1 MIVKS
6 KKNILDVFLLFLKGL
21 FMGSADI
28 IPGVSGGTVAFI
40 TGIYERLVNA
50 LKSINFRFVF
60 YFFRGFSDKIY
71 FRKSKE
77 SFFEIEFG
85 FLLPL
90 AAGIAIAFLSL
101 AHVIGFLLDYY
112 PSYTYAFFF
121 GLIIASSAVVYKSN
135 QKKID
140 AVGIL
145 FIVIGFVI
153 GFLLVGLN
161 EIGANHSYIVI
172 FASGLITFCAM
183 ILPGISGAFILILLG
198 QYSFLLNVLRELA
211 SFDFSRIT
219 YAFTYIVGG
228 IAGLLLFSR
237 VLSFLLT
244 KYRNATL
251 SFIVGLMI
259 GALREPVQFIIEEP
273 GNMLFSI
280 ISAIIGII
288 IVALISYYGR
298 GIEVFLSNT

>member
-1 MIVKS
+1 MISKS
-6 KKNILDVFLLFLKGL
+6 KKNILDIFLLFLKGL

-40 TGIYERLVNA
+40 TGIYDRLVNA
-50 LKSINFRFVF
+50 LKSINFRFVY
-60 YFFRGFSDKIY
+60 YFLRGFANRNY

-85 FLLPL
+85 ILLPI

-112 PSYTYAFFF
+112 PNYTYAFFF
-121 GLIIASSAVVYKSN
+121 GLILASSAVVYKSN
-135 QKKID
+135 QKKINVLD
-140 AVGIL
+140 IL
-145 FIVIGFVI
+145 FIIIGFI
-153 GFLLVGLN
+153 TGFLLVGLN
-161 EIGANHSYIVI
+161 EIGVNHSYIII
-172 FASGLITFCAM
+172 FVSGLITFCAM

-198 QYSFLLNVLRELA
+198 QYSFLLNVLRQIA

-219 YAFTYIVGG
+219 YAITYIIGG

-244 KYRNATL
+244 KYRSITL

-273 GNMLFSI
+273 SNMIFTI
-280 ISAIIGII
+280 VSAIIGII
-288 IVALISYYGR
+288 IVALISYYGHDIKVVA
-298 GIEVFLSNT
+298 GNT